1 MSPHEFSKQMMN
13 PYFHTDHYKNE
24 SHEIR
29 MQSKIESF
37 FKKIFFINKITTI
50 AKKIVRRK

>member
-13 PYFHTDHYKNE
+13 PYFNTDHYKNE

-29 MQSKIESF
+29 VQSKIEGF
-37 FKKIFFINKITTI
+37 FKKIFFINKISAI
-50 AKKIVRRK
+50 AKKSVRRK

>member
-24 SHEIR
+24 SHEIK
-29 MQSKIESF
+29 MQYKIELF